1 MAQGSR
7 AARAARFIVMFTA
20 LALPTLTLVP
30 LGALYLWEK
39 GWVLPWAIAA
49 CIVVAVM
56 VALQRHWLDA
66 PARPNTEVA
75 ARDGNN
81 LEAGPVGAAGY
92 GHATPAERRAWRE
105 IRAISAQV
113 NVEDLQSAES
123 ALALGQRTV
132 DAVARS
138 FHAGKTDAIW
148 QFTLPEALAIIEQVS
163 ARLGVLVGSTIPF
176 GDRLTVAQFIG
187 VYRWRHLVGVA
198 EKAYDI
204 WRLVRLV
211 NPATAVTA
219 EARERMSR
227 AMLQWG
233 REHIARRFAAA
244 FVEEVGRAAID
255 LYSGRLHAGAD
266 VATARVAPVVREAI
280 PADPLSVVVIGS
292 AQDRDAVAYAVER
305 VLIAQ
310 SVADRAAPVYEVET
324 SDAINEA
331 GFNRRRLQRAIAGAD
346 LVVWAL
352 PLQSGA
358 PQSGAPQSG
367 APQSGA
373 PQGDVTAFDLLSR
386 HFERS
391 PRLLA
396 PALVVALLADAS
408 RVDDFRVDDVAKL
421 AATAGKIIGGFEP
434 ALPGSSDLASDA
446 RGTAPN
452 VAVIPIATSP
462 ELSASAVEELAAAI
476 QRSEPR
482 ARHVRALRERAA
494 NRRSSLVNAGG
505 KAVAAA
511 GSLAGMLWRNGGG
524 RTGA

>member
-7 AARAARFIVMFTA
+7 ATRAARFIVMFTA

-49 CIVVAVM
+49 CIVVAGMLV
-56 VALQRHWLDA
+56 LQRHWLDT
-66 PARPNTEVA
+66 PARPNARVA
-75 ARDGNN
+75 QS
-81 LEAGPVGAAGY
+81 EANESRGGPNGPASD
-92 GHATPAERRAWRE
+92 GHATPAERQAWRE
-105 IRAISAQV
+105 IRAISAEV
-113 NVEDLQSAES
+113 NVEDLQSAEA

-132 DAVARS
+132 NAVARS

-163 ARLGVLVGSTIPF
+163 ARLGVLVESTIPF

-255 LYSGRLHAGAD
+255 LYSGRLHAGSD
-266 VATARVAPVVREAI
+266 VDGSQGIPVVRQAMR
-280 PADPLSVVVIGS
+280 ADPLSVLFIGS
-292 AQDRDAVAYAVER
+292 PRDRDAVAYAVER

-310 SVADRAAPVYEVET
+310 SVAERAAPTYEVET

-358 PQSGAPQSG
+358 AQSERPH
-367 APQSGA
+367 SGA
-373 PQGDVTAFDLLSR
+373 PQGDVAAFDLLRR

-391 PRLLA
+391 PRMLA

-408 RVDDFRVDDVAKL
+408 RVSDFRVDDVAAL
-421 AATAGKIIGGFEP
+421 AATAGKITGGFEP
-434 ALPGSSDLASDA
+434 APPVSGNFASDD
-446 RGTAPN
+446 RGIGPN
-452 VAVIPIATSP
+452 VAVVPLAISP
-462 ELSASAVEELAAAI
+462 ELSASAIEELAAAI
-476 QRSEPR
+476 QRGEAR
-482 ARHVRALRERAA
+482 ARHVQAHRERAA
-494 NRRSSLVNAGG
+494 SRRSGLVGAGG

-524 RTGA
+524 RTGG